1 MFKFEQSIWTAKNPQ
16 EVFEFLSEPTNDAEW
31 RANSVSAEWISDPP
45 HGVGSTYTSVGKLMG
60 RNIESTQELTA
71 WDPPNQFGF
80 KGASGPMSFE
90 LTFTFEAQD
99 NGTKATISVEA
110 QTGGL
115 FKMAEGLAGKQMEK
129 QVSTDIAGLKRVME
143 GGTK

>member
-1 MFKFEQSIWTAKNPQ
+1 MISFEKSIWINRTQQ
-16 EVFEFLSEPTNDAEW
+16 EVFDYLSEPTNDAEW
-31 RANSVSAEWISDPP
+31 RGSSLSAEWISDPP
-45 HGVGSTYTSVGKLMG
+45 QGVGSTNKAVDKLMG
-60 RNIESTQELTA
+60 SNIESTREITA

-90 LTFTFEAQD
+90 LTMTFEAQD

-110 QTGGL
+110 RSGGL
-115 FKMAEGLAGKQMEK
+115 FKMAENLFAKQMEK
-129 QVSTDIAGLKRVME
+129 QVSTDMASLKRVMG

>member
-1 MFKFEQSIWTAKNPQ
+1 MIGFERSFWASKNPQ

-31 RANSVSAEWISDPP
+31 RTNSVSAEWISDPP
-45 HGVGSTYTSVGKLMG
+45 HGVGSTNKAVDKLMG
-60 RNIESTQELTA
+60 RNIESTREITA
-71 WDPPNQFGF
+71 WDPPNHFGF

-90 LTFTFEAQD
+90 LTMTFEAQD

-110 QTGGL
+110 RSGGL
-115 FKMAEGLAGKQMEK
+115 FKMAENLFAKQMEK
-129 QVSTDIAGLKRVME
+129 QVSTDTAGLKRVME

>member
-1 MFKFEQSIWTAKNPQ
+1 MFDFEQSIWTNRTQQ
-16 EVFEFLSEPTNDAEW
+16 EVFDYLSEPTNDAKW
-31 RANSVSAEWISDPP
+31 RGSSVSAEWISDPP
-45 HGVGSTYTSVGKLMG
+45 HGVGSTNKAVDKLMG
-60 RNIESTQELTA
+60 RNIESTREITA

-90 LTFTFEAQD
+90 LTMTFEAQD

>member
-1 MFKFEQSIWTAKNPQ
+1 MFDFEQSIWTNRTQQ
-16 EVFEFLSEPTNDAEW
+16 EVFDYLSEPTNDAKW
-31 RANSVSAEWISDPP
+31 RGSSVSAEWISDPP
-45 HGVGSTYTSVGKLMG
+45 HGVGSTNKAVDKLMG
-60 RNIESTQELTA
+60 RNIESTREITA

-90 LTFTFEAQD
+90 LTMTFEAQD

-110 QTGGL
+110 RSGGL
-115 FKMAEGLAGKQMEK
+115 FKMAENLFAKQMEK
-129 QVSTDIAGLKRVME
+129 QVSTDMASLKRVMG

>member
-1 MFKFEQSIWTAKNPQ
+1 MFNFEQSIWINRTPE
-16 EVFEFLSEPTNDAEW
+16 EVFDYLSEPTNDAEW
-31 RANSVSAEWISDPP
+31 RGSSLSAEWISDSP
-45 HGVGSTYTSVGKLMG
+45 HGVGSTYKSVDKLMG
-60 RNIESTQELTA
+60 RKIEATQEITA
-71 WDPPNQFGF
+71 WDSPNQFGF

-110 QTGGL
+110 QTRGL
-115 FKMAEGLAGKQMEK
+115 FKMAEGLAAKQMEK